1 MNDGG
6 DNNDDG
12 WDADPEGEFAEL
24 CTALQRNDPKRTH
37 VVYPKRV
44 TGYGPRLGH
53 ALVGNTHVAALCLA
67 LRPNRV
73 DNGTV
78 DLESIRLILQYI
90 REGTA
95 FRTLHIGGIRYYS
108 GPCVTAISQNP
119 YAARLI
125 LPDDNEVPEEE
136 VANLLRT
143 SQSIKEIVMPMV
155 NSFAIAEAFEM
166 NQTLTDISLK
176 FDPDSWPTPNG
187 VILRHLVA
195 HRPPFRMT
203 ISQKSDGEAVA
214 VDAALA
220 ALLAGTTWLKELEML
235 GITFNKSRT
244 RHFLEGL
251 QSNRS
256 VEKLHL
262 SWCHFTQETVSVLRD
277 LTHAPTN
284 GLAGSTIRE
293 IRLVERSYDALSEE
307 FFALIVLGIPGLQVL
322 DWSRPSGPT
331 RPMDAFW
338 NMLSPKASLVHL
350 TVLRLQFWPGVA
362 QREMNKCLPQLPSL
376 QELHFSYRQEYEP
389 WEPQAFLD
397 TAMKC
402 PRLRDITLDY
412 ALPCFWSEEQARLA
426 RALFQRN
433 QFLYQLVSMPRLD
446 EESTE
451 TCLFP
456 SLFSAVKRSVVV
468 APNSIL
474 AGLLSLSDT
483 IGQV

>member
-1 MNDGG
+1 MAIVDS
-6 DNNDDG
+6 
-12 WDADPEGEFAEL
+12 EEEFAEL
-24 CTALQRNDPKRTH
+24 CTALQRNDPNITRI
-37 VVYPKRV
+37 VSPNRV
-44 TGYGPRLGH
+44 PGYGLRLGD
-53 ALVGNTHVAALCLA
+53 ALVGNTSVAALYLA
-67 LRPNRV
+67 LLPSRV

-78 DLESIRLILQYI
+78 DLESIRLIVQYI

-95 FRTLHIGGIRYYS
+95 FRTLLIWGGIRDYC

-119 YAARLI
+119 NVVKLV
-125 LPDDNEVPEEE
+125 LTDDTEVPEEE

-155 NSFAIAEAFEM
+155 NSFAVAEAFEM
-166 NQTLTDISLK
+166 NQTLTDITML
-176 FDPDSWPTPNG
+176 FDPNSWPAPNG

-195 HRPPFRMT
+195 HRPPFSLK
-203 ISQKSDGEAVA
+203 ISAEPGEAEA
-214 VDAALA
+214 VDVATA
-220 ALLAGTTWLKELEML
+220 ALLAGATWLKELEMF
-235 GITFNKSRT
+235 GITFNNIRT
-244 RHFLEGL
+244 RHFFEGL

-256 VEKLHL
+256 VEKLRL
-262 SWCHFTQETVSVLRD
+262 VYCRFDQETVPVLRD

-284 GLAGSTIRE
+284 GLVGSTIRE
-293 IRLVERSYDALSEE
+293 ILINEPGHFDALSEE
-307 FFALIVLGIPGLQVL
+307 LVALIVLGIPGLQVL
-322 DWSRPSGPT
+322 DWRWSSGLT
-331 RPMDAFW
+331 RTMDAFW
-338 NMLSPKASLVHL
+338 NMLAPKASLVHL
-350 TVLRLQFWPGVA
+350 TVLRLEFWPGVN

-376 QELHFSYRQEYEP
+376 QELHFRFLQEYEP

-397 TAMKC
+397 AVMKC
-402 PRLRDITLDY
+402 PRLRDITLDD

-456 SLFSAVKRSVVV
+456 SLFSAVKRSVVA

-483 IGQV
+483 IGHV